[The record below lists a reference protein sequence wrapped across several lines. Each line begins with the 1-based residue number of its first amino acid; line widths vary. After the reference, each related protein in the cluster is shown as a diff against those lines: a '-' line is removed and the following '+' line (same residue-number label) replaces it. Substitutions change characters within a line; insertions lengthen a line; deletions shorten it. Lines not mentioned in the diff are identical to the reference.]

1 MSMGIPWVLLYYYVE
16 IFYCFFVIF
25 YHLIGLC
32 SLVDEALVTRNTLYT
47 SREWEDRLLK
57 LLEAA
62 IGKAQVVEY
71 VSFVCHEGFISKGF
85 L

>member
-16 IFYCFFVIF
+16 IFYCFFVIL

-32 SLVDEALVTRNTLYT
+32 PFMNEALVTRDALYT

-62 IGKAQVVEY
+62 VGKA
-71 VSFVCHEGFISKGF
+71 
-85 L
+85 